1 MKKYEFTDDFY
12 SEFARVLADKIN
24 GREYWSGY
32 IAMSFD
38 IVDIMF
44 NACILVDYDSC
55 KDPEF
60 SGAKIISSVSPIW
73 WSMEVSIDCEDVD
86 HDFSF
91 DNVREHLV
99 W

>member
-12 SEFARVLADKIN
+12 HEFARTLADEIN
-24 GREYWSGY
+24 GREYWNGY
-32 IAMSFD
+32 IDMSFD
-38 IVDIMF
+38 IVDVMF
-44 NACILVDYDSC
+44 NACIVVDYDLC

-60 SGAKIISSVSPIW
+60 NGSKVISSVHPVW
-73 WSMEVSIDCEDVD
+73 WTIEVSLEGEDIE

-91 DNVREHLV
+91 DNVREHLE

>member
-24 GREYWSGY
+24 GREYWNGY
-32 IAMSFD
+32 IDMSFD
-38 IVDIMF
+38 IVDVLF
-44 NACILVDYDSC
+44 NACIVVDYGLC
-55 KDPEF
+55 EDPEF
-60 SGAKIISSVSPIW
+60 NGAKVIRSASPIW
-73 WSMEVSIDCEDVD
+73 WTIEVSLEGEDID

-91 DNVREHLV
+91 DNVREYLG